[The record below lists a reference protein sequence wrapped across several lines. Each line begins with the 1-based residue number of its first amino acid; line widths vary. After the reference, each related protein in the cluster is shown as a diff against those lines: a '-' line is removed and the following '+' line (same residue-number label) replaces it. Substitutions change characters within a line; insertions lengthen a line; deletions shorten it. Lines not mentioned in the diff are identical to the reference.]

1 MKDKVDSE
9 EVMSDLSYEK
19 FPGLVIDNQLSVTI
33 SGKNSF
39 KYVYIIWIRHVDVK
53 VLLVIYYFKKRSIYY

>member
-9 EVMSDLSYEK
+9 EVLSDLSYEK

-39 KYVYIIWIRHVDVK
+39 KYVYIIWI
-53 VLLVIYYFKKRSIYY
+53 